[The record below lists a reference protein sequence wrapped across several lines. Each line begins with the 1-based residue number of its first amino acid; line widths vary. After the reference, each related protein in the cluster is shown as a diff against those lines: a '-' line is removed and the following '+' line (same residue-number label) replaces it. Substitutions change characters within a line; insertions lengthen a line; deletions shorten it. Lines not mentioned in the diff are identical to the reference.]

1 MEISFKKNEEIYNI
15 NLNKNAIFF
24 GQNNTYKNNFIN
36 TLIDVFNGKN
46 KSLLING
53 LAQNLDDFNVIFI
66 SEDNDFAK
74 EFKFTKG
81 NALKNLIYNDIVK
94 KINEEKII
102 NYANE
107 IFDSIDEKVNK
118 LLDRKINKKSNNNL
132 SLQIEI
138 PDLNSIIDKF
148 TNIYVDDLLLNNS
161 DISKAMKRKL
171 LYQLYFLDI
180 KNNCDKTNIVIIN
193 NFDVYL
199 NSNEIIEVL
208 NSINELSNEN
218 CHFILS
224 SSSNIF
230 EYISLSSFAIYKI
243 NNHLL
248 SLNVLDLAIKNYII
262 KRNFIGETQNFEDF
276 YIKNEGLIEKEEI
289 LNIKSILFS
298 KYPILL
304 SKILNSSNIKICL
317 EKPKTISC
325 DYIVAESKDL
335 KILLEEICKY
345 FID

>member
-94 KINEEKII
+94 KINED
-102 NYANE
+102 ANE

-161 DISKAMKRKL
+161 DK
-171 LYQLYFLDI
+171 FG
-180 KNNCDKTNIVIIN
+180 
-193 NFDVYL
+193 
-199 NSNEIIEVL
+199 EIM
-208 NSINELSNEN
+208 
-218 CHFILS
+218 
-224 SSSNIF
+224 
-230 EYISLSSFAIYKI
+230 
-243 NNHLL
+243 
-248 SLNVLDLAIKNYII
+248 
-262 KRNFIGETQNFEDF
+262 
-276 YIKNEGLIEKEEI
+276 
-289 LNIKSILFS
+289 
-298 KYPILL
+298 
-304 SKILNSSNIKICL
+304 
-317 EKPKTISC
+317 
-325 DYIVAESKDL
+325 
-335 KILLEEICKY
+335 
-345 FID
+345 